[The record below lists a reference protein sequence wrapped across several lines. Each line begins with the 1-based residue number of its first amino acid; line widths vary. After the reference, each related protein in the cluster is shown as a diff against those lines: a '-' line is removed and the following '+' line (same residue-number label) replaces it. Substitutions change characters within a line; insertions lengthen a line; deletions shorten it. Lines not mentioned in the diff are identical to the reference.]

1 MNKNR
6 IINLTC
12 FALGLVL
19 NALGIRLI
27 VFADFGTYPIDG
39 VAIAFHNMFGL
50 TVGTWLNIDS
60 IVLVLAAAL
69 IVKKKPDFYCFG
81 VSILFGL
88 LYDAWMVLL
97 FDKIS
102 LYEISVGLRAV
113 LFISGAVI
121 NAVGAS
127 IYLCPGWPVSA
138 LDNLMLSVRD
148 RFKLSLQKS
157 RLLMEAGIAL
167 LAILLGGPLGLGTL
181 ILVLLF
187 SSVLEIIHNYM
198 LKKYKAVIK
207 PGIHSSDPV
216 H

>member
-88 LYDAWMVLL
+88 LYDAWTVLL
-97 FDKIS
+97 FDRIS
-102 LYEISVGLRAV
+102 LHEISVGLRAV